1 MLSVSN
7 LGKRYGKTDALA
19 NVTFDLE
26 SGRVLAVIGANGA
39 GKTTL
44 IKAIVGVIRYS
55 GSITVDGL
63 DVASSGKAVRRLIG
77 YLPQRSAIAPD
88 LTVQEAAVFYAQLR
102 GVQIARARDAV
113 ESAGLTEH
121 ATKHVGELS
130 GGMNQRLGLALAL
143 LSDPPLVILD
153 EPAAGLDVAAR
164 LDLRRLIREQRA
176 AGKSVV
182 LSTHWL
188 EDVPYIADDAL
199 LLDNGQVVYYGPAS
213 ALATGYAAPSRLF
226 LRLNGRMP
234 EAIPLVRSVEST
246 RSVDQAG
253 DWLVVSC
260 PAGDKARVVE
270 ALVGAG
276 ISILDFR
283 VEEASVGD
291 AVMRMKSSG
300 HSGNIEPSTP
310 EAVQ

>member
-1 MLSVSN
+1 MLNVSN
-7 LGKRYGKTDALA
+7 LSKRYGKNDALKD
-19 NVTFDLE
+19 VSFDLDT
-26 SGRVLAVIGANGA
+26 GRVLAVIGANGA

-44 IKAIVGVIRYS
+44 IKSIVGVMRFT
-55 GSITVDGL
+55 GTVTINGI
-63 DVASSGKAVRRLIG
+63 DVAAKAKAARRLIG

-88 LTVQEAAVFYAQLR
+88 LTVREAAVFYAQLR
-102 GVQIARARDAV
+102 GVDETRAREAV
-113 ESAGLTEH
+113 EAAGLTEH
-121 ATKHVGELS
+121 AEKHVGELS
-130 GGMNQRLGLALAL
+130 GGMNQRLGLSLAL

-176 AGKSVV
+176 AGKSVL

-199 LLDNGQVVYYGPAS
+199 LLDQGEVVYSGPAS
-213 ALATGYAAPSRLF
+213 ALATGFAAPSRLF

-234 EAIPLVRSVEST
+234 DAIPLVRGVPST

-270 ALVGAG
+270 TLVEAG
-276 ISILDFR
+276 ITILDFR

-291 AVMRMKSSG
+291 AVLRMRDAALDPDAES
-300 HSGNIEPSTP
+300 NTA
-310 EAVQ
+310 EALP